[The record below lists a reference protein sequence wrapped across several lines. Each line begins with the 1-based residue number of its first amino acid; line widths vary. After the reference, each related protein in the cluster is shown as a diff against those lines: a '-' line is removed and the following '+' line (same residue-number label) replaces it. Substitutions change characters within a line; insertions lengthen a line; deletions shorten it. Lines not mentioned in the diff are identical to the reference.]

1 MTFHLRFFVAFLVL
15 LGSGAFAQ
23 TQDAVEDSVEAEA
36 SALEVLLEEELADSQ
51 IKEVYPVD
59 TLAIAPR
66 DFDESK
72 LNELR
77 KDEDYNYTEPPTVA
91 ESLWDRFWRW
101 IAQFFSVV
109 FNEMAYTDWGNV
121 LLYVLAVCVLVIIVL
136 AVLKVDAF
144 RVLSGS
150 DKNVTK
156 GVFHENIHEMDF
168 DVLIKE
174 ALAKRDFRNAVRL
187 VFLQSLKLL
196 SDKQHIDW
204 QPGKTNHDYLDEVQS
219 VDVKKGLGQL
229 SYYFDYAWYGGFTI
243 SETQFSRV
251 KTIFDSWQNSV
262 K

>member
-1 MTFHLRFFVAFLVL
+1 MGMTFHLRFLVTFLVL
-15 LGSGAFAQ
+15 LTTGVFAQ
-23 TQDAVEDSVEAEA
+23 AQGAVQDSVEA
-36 SALEVLLEEELADSQ
+36 SALDGLLEEELIDTSD
-51 IKEVYPVD
+51 KEVYPVD
-59 TLAIAPR
+59 TLALAPR
-66 DFDESK
+66 DFDQSK

-77 KDEDYNYTEPPTVA
+77 EDEDYNYTEAPTVA

-101 IAQFFSVV
+101 IAQFFGLV

-121 LLYVLAVCVLVIIVL
+121 LLYVLAVCALVIIVM

-168 DVLIKE
+168 DALIKE

-204 QPGKTNHDYLDEVQS
+204 QPGKTNHDYLDEVRS
-219 VDVKKGLGQL
+219 LDVKQGLGQL

-243 SETQFSRV
+243 SETQFARV
-251 KTIFDSWQNSV
+251 KAIFDSWRGSV